1 MPRKPNYRF
10 ERIERERL
18 KDERR
23 AKKEQRKATRD
34 EPGGDAAA
42 PATQEETGNGSS

>member
-1 MPRKPNYRF
+1 VPRKPNYRF

-23 AKKEQRKATRD
+23 AKKEQRRASR
-34 EPGGDAAA
+34 EESGGEAAA
-42 PATQEETGNGSS
+42 PAAQDTDTGKS

>member
-23 AKKEQRKATRD
+23 AKKEQRRATRA
-34 EPGGDAAA
+34 EPGGDATA
-42 PATQEETGNGSS
+42 PVVQDETSNTSS